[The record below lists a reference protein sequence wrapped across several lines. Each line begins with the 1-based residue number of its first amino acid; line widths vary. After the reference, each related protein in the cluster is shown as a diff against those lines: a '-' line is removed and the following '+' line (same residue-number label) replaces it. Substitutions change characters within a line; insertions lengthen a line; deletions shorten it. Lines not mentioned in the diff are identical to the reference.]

1 MCTTC
6 GCGLSSGDDVEEPGL
21 GHHHD
26 HDPSHDHDHGH
37 SHDHGPQHDHD
48 HGHSHDHAAD
58 HGPESAAARRRLIQV
73 EQDVLGRNNGIAAL
87 NRQDFAH
94 RGIVALNFVSSP
106 GSGKTTLLC
115 RTIEALKTDAPI
127 TVIEGDQRTSN
138 DAERIRSTGIPAY
151 QVNTGKACHLDAAM
165 VRHAI
170 DHLGPAQR
178 SFLFI
183 ENVGNLVCP
192 AEFDLGEEARIVILS
207 VTEGDDKPLKY
218 APIFAA
224 SDVLILNKIDLAP
237 YVDFDIPRCIAHARE
252 VRPDIEVFELSAR
265 TGEGMEAWIAWL
277 RARGVRADWTGSPV
291 A

>member
-6 GCGLSSGDDVEEPGL
+6 GCGGSSDDDRADPGHDAHHAHGEE
-21 GHHHD
+21 HD
-26 HDPSHDHDHGH
+26 ASHPHDHGH
-37 SHDHGPQHDHD
+37 T
-48 HGHSHDHAAD
+48 HDHATD
-58 HGPESAAARRRLIQV
+58 PDPESAAARRRLIQV

-87 NRQDFAH
+87 NRQDFSR

-115 RTIEALKTDAPI
+115 KTIEALKADAPI
-127 TVIEGDQRTSN
+127 TVIEGDQRTSY
-138 DAERIRSTGIPAY
+138 DAERIRSTGIPAF

-170 DHLGPAQR
+170 DHLGPTQG

-192 AEFDLGEEARIVILS
+192 AEFDLGEQARIVILS

-237 YVDFDIPRCIAHARE
+237 YVDFDIPRCIAYARE
-252 VRPDIEVFELSAR
+252 LRPDIEVFKLSSR
-265 TGEGMEAWIAWL
+265 TGAGLENWIAWL
-277 RARGVRADWTGSPV
+277 RARVVRQEAPATR
-291 A
+291 